1 MAQHD
6 WNISKKVGRTC
17 LKCAS
22 EKEAKEMRFEF
33 GGEVKTIEG
42 HWYNVWP
49 LEVQSAG
56 LDEKPYLFD
65 SSMIR

>member
-17 LKCAS
+17 LKCNS
-22 EKEAKEMRFEF
+22 YQEAMNMCYEY
-33 GGEVKTIEG
+33 GGHTQMIEG
-42 HWYNVWP
+42 YWYNVWP
-49 LEVQSAG
+49 LEIQDAG

-65 SSMIR
+65 SSMVR

>member
-17 LKCAS
+17 LKCNS
-22 EKEAKEMRFEF
+22 YKEAMEMCYEY
-33 GGEVKTIEG
+33 GGNTQLIEG
-42 HWYNVWP
+42 YWYNVWP
-49 LEVQSAG
+49 LEVQDAG

-65 SSMIR
+65 VSMIR